1 MDADGLT
8 FACATTAEER
18 VARRA
23 GLRAVRIGVRGAAG
37 LPDGELVS
45 FGLAGALHDGLRV
58 GELLDAT
65 RVVDSAGATLWE
77 GGPLGVPGA
86 RAATVLGSDVLV
98 HDASE
103 RRRLHE
109 ASGADAVDMESGVL
123 ARERPTRRRR
133 PRDLRRSGERC
144 RRSRSHRARRRQHRR
159 RRPAAVDRR
168 EARRSDPLDARR
180 THGPKSIAGVCS
192 MSGRVLL
199 AAPRSFC
206 AGVDRAIEIVERLL
220 EQHGAPVYVRHQ
232 IVHNEHVVRRL
243 EALGAVFVEDESEIP
258 EGEFCVLSAHGVAPS
273 VKENAQARGLKIV
286 DATCPLVNK
295 VHAEARRYA
304 DSGHLVALVGHANHV
319 EVIGTLG
326 ERPDDTVVIES
337 PEQARA
343 LKTDKPVAVITQ
355 TTLSLDDVAPIVD
368 ALGENVGGSL
378 RRPHHDDICYATQN
392 RQDAVKAMVEQGA
405 TLILVIGS
413 ENSSNAQRLVEVA
426 QAAGATATLVDGES
440 SFGEELLAG
449 HEVVG
454 LTAGASTPE
463 ELVRATAERLALRGY
478 PTLEEITVA
487 REDVHFRLPRE
498 VARA

>member
-1 MDADGLT
+1 
-8 FACATTAEER
+8 
-18 VARRA
+18 
-23 GLRAVRIGVRGAAG
+23 
-37 LPDGELVS
+37 
-45 FGLAGALHDGLRV
+45 
-58 GELLDAT
+58 
-65 RVVDSAGATLWE
+65 
-77 GGPLGVPGA
+77 
-86 RAATVLGSDVLV
+86 
-98 HDASE
+98 
-103 RRRLHE
+103 
-109 ASGADAVDMESGVL
+109 
-123 ARERPTRRRR
+123 
-133 PRDLRRSGERC
+133 
-144 RRSRSHRARRRQHRR
+144 
-159 RRPAAVDRR
+159 
-168 EARRSDPLDARR
+168 
-180 THGPKSIAGVCS
+180 

-273 VKENAQARGLKIV
+273 VKENARARGLKVV

-326 ERPDDTVVIES
+326 ERPDATVVIES
-337 PEQARA
+337 PEQARK
-343 LKTDKPVAVITQ
+343 LQTDKPVAVITQ

-368 ALGENVGGSL
+368 ALGEHVGGSL
-378 RRPHHDDICYATQN
+378 RRPHADDICYATQN
-392 RQDAVKAMVEQGA
+392 RQDAVKEMVAQGA

-413 ENSSNAQRLVEVA
+413 ETSSNAQRLVEVA
-426 QAAGATATLVDGES
+426 KAAGAAASLVDGVS
-440 SFGEELLAG
+440 AFGEELLAG
-449 HEVVG
+449 HETVG

-463 ELVRATAERLALRGY
+463 ELVRATADRLAQRGY
-478 PTLEEITVA
+478 DTLEEITVA